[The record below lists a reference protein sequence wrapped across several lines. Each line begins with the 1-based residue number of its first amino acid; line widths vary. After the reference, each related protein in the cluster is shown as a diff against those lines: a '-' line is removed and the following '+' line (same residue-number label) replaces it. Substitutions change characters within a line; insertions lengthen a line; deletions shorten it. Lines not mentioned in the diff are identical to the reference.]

1 MIMLIIAHNLAW
13 KLALVV
19 KGQAADADKLLD
31 SYTAEVCNLKLYLM
45 LANSNYSKNYWI
57 DG

>member
-1 MIMLIIAHNLAW
+1 MLIIAHNLAW

-31 SYTAEVCNLKLYLM
+31 SYTAEVCNLKILSDVSEFQLFEK
-45 LANSNYSKNYWI
+45 LL
-57 DG
+57 D